1 VKCAIAS
8 TQGPQ
13 RRYHSAMSIRSLTFA
28 AVIALLGLAGH
39 SLADGSLPGGTTIA
53 LVFGVSLALSVPAVS
68 KRRSV
73 FWAFL
78 YLLGAQALVH
88 VLVSFTHASHG
99 SSSPWS
105 MVLFHVGAAAVAS
118 IVLVQLDDVVARFT
132 AWGRG
137 ILGVL
142 FPLPVVPQGHL
153 AMWSS
158 GFFTPTQSVRRT
170 SSTRAPPVRL

>member
-1 VKCAIAS
+1 
-8 TQGPQ
+8 
-13 RRYHSAMSIRSLTFA
+13 MSIRTLTFA
-28 AVIALLGLAGH
+28 SVIALLGLAGH
-39 SLADGSLPGGTTIA
+39 SLADGSLPGGATIA

-78 YLLGAQALVH
+78 YLLGAQALLH
-88 VLVSFTHASHG
+88 VLMSFTHTGHG
-99 SSSPWS
+99 SASPWS
-105 MVLFHVGAAAVAS
+105 MVLFHAGAAAVAS
-118 IVLVQLDDVVARFT
+118 IVLVYLDDVIARFT

-137 ILGVL
+137 ILGFF
-142 FPLPVVPQGHL
+142 FPLTAVPQGQL

-170 SSTRAPPVRL
+170 SSTRAPPVHL